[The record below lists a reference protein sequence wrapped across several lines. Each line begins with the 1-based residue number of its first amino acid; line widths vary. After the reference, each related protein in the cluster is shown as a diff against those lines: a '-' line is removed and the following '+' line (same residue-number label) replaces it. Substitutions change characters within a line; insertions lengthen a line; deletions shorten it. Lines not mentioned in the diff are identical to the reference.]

1 MGWPGKPED
10 LRVLFSTVATEYDYA
25 KTMGINMI
33 MGREFSEE
41 FKSDTAAIIINK
53 AGLDLMNLEDPIG
66 TELDLWG
73 DKRTLIGV
81 MDNVI
86 MGSPYREVKPLF
98 MVLDPDW
105 ISIVSVRLSKNREIT
120 ASMEVVKNIFEK
132 YNPAYPFDYS
142 FADVAF
148 QSKFKTINMTSS
160 LATLFAILAI
170 IITGL
175 GLFGLASYT
184 AEQRTKEI
192 GIRKVLGASVSSLI
206 KLMSAEFSKLVIIA
220 FVISGPL
227 AWYLMDL
234 YLERYP
240 IRTEISWWIFPLTG
254 LIALFYA
261 LFIVTN
267 QARRAAKA
275 NPVDSLRNE

>member
-1 MGWPGKPED
+1 
-10 LRVLFSTVATEYDYA
+10 
-25 KTMGINMI
+25 MGINML

-98 MVLDPDW
+98 MILDPDW

-120 ASMEVVKNIFEK
+120 ASMEVVKTIFKK

-192 GIRKVLGASVSSLI
+192 GIRKVLGASVSSLV
-206 KLMSAEFSKLVIIA
+206 KLMSTEFSRLVIIA
-220 FVISGPL
+220 FVISAPV

-240 IRTEISWWIFPLTG
+240 IRTEINWWIFPLTG